1 MPLRARFI
9 IVSLLSAWGAI
20 AVVQLASW
28 FQMGLVQQILFAGL
42 FAWLFATLLAR
53 GPVFFLARLVRRIN
67 RILARDFRAQDPVE
81 TGDPQL
87 DALASGIAGAA
98 NLLREGLAEADRR
111 IDESQNVLDDLAD
124 AVIVVDEQGRVT
136 RVNPAAG
143 IFFGQLPHTTM
154 LGHTLLECTLN
165 HRLDELVQQCLSTR
179 LAAETVL
186 NIYSPKERSLA
197 VAVIPR
203 LSPDLELSGAVAV
216 LHDITEIRRVD
227 RLHKDFV
234 ANASHELRTPI
245 TGISVMA
252 QSLLSGALEDRELTE
267 RFVGSISDSANRL
280 SRLVDDLLY
289 LNVQESGK
297 QPEQEVVDL
306 SEIAESVAEKLRPQ
320 ASQRDILL
328 ACNTTQ
334 SFYVRG
340 DSQDLWRAV
349 MNLVDNAIRY
359 TDPKGSVKVT
369 TEPFLAGARLSV
381 QDTGIGIPSD
391 QLDKIFERFYR
402 VDVARSRETG
412 GTGLGLSIVSNIVER
427 HGGRV
432 EVESRV
438 GEGSTFSIILPVQE
452 NQQGSGDSSLHTASS

>member
-1 MPLRARFI
+1 MPIRARII

-20 AVVQLASW
+20 GIVSLASW
-28 FQMGLVQQILFAGL
+28 FQIGLIQQILLAGL
-42 FAWLFATLLAR
+42 FAWLIATLLAR
-53 GPVFFLARLVRRIN
+53 GPVFFLARLVRRLN
-67 RILARDFRAQDPVE
+67 RILARDFRAQELIE

-87 DALASGIAGAA
+87 DALAHGIAGAA

-111 IDESQNVLDDLAD
+111 IDESQNVLDDLVD

-143 IFFGQLPHTTM
+143 IYFGQLPHTTM

-165 HRLDELVQQCLSTR
+165 HRLDELVRQCLSTR
-179 LAAETVL
+179 MAAETVL

-197 VAVIPR
+197 VAIIPR
-203 LSPDLELSGAVAV
+203 LSPSLELFGAVAV

-227 RLHKDFV
+227 RLQKDFV

-252 QSLLSGALEDRELTE
+252 QSLLAGALEDKDLTE

-297 QPEQEVVDL
+297 QPEQELVDL
-306 SEIAESVAEKLRPQ
+306 SEVAESVTEKLRPQ
-320 ASQRDILL
+320 ASQRDIQLS
-328 ACNTTQ
+328 CSTSE
-334 SFYVRG
+334 SFFVRG

-359 TDPKGSVKVT
+359 TDPKGSIEVI
-369 TEPFLAGARLSV
+369 TEPWLAGVRLSV
-381 QDTGIGIPSD
+381 RDTGIGIPAD
-391 QLDKIFERFYR
+391 QLDKVFERFYR

-412 GTGLGLSIVSNIVER
+412 GTGFGLSIVSNIVER

-438 GEGSTFSIILPVQE
+438 GEGSTFSVILPVQDTQE
-452 NQQGSGDSSLHTASS
+452 DTEDSTQTASR